1 MAEQVSAKL
10 TVLSGAGIDTKGA
23 YVEAM
28 DPTNFK
34 CNWMEISLTPVGTI
48 ANAKVN
54 VDVAVGADGVEVDKI
69 IEFPFRDNS
78 GGQFNNQGAYHSIS
92 LPFEFASGVR
102 LSVRCCDPNG
112 NAISYT
118 ITIRILSY

>member
-10 TVLSGAGIDTKGA
+10 TVLSGAGINLKGD
-23 YVEAM
+23 YVTAL

-34 CNWMEISLTPVGTI
+34 CNWLEIVLTPVGTI
-48 ANAKVN
+48 ANTKVN
-54 VDVAVGADGVEVDKI
+54 IDVAIGADGVEVDKI

-78 GGQFNNQGAYHSIS
+78 GQSGNNQGAYNNFS
-92 LPFEFASGVR
+92 LPFEFDSGVR
-102 LSVRCCDPNG
+102 LAVRCCDPNG

-118 ITIRILSY
+118 VTIRIIAY